1 MNSSTPKL
9 RWEQLEI
16 PGLME
21 QLPKVSDSNKDK
33 SAETQNKQVPQ
44 NKTILNPPS
53 DWKSRLHKRSPPART
68 KDNQRFSNLRRQ
80 VLSV

>member
-1 MNSSTPKL
+1 LKQKSLGDNLMNSSTPKL

-53 DWKSRLHKRSPPART
+53 E
-68 KDNQRFSNLRRQ
+68 
-80 VLSV
+80 

>member
-53 DWKSRLHKRSPPART
+53 EFHEAVGELAEGQAPHSKAWDERLS
-68 KDNQRFSNLRRQ
+68 
-80 VLSV
+80 

>member
-9 RWEQLEI
+9 RWEQIEI

-53 DWKSRLHKRSPPART
+53 E
-68 KDNQRFSNLRRQ
+68 
-80 VLSV
+80 